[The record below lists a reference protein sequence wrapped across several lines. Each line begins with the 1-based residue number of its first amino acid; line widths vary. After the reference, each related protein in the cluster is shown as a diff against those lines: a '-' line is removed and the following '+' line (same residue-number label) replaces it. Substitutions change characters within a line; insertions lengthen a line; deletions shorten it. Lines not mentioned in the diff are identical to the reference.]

1 MHFLEVHR
9 RHWWSPES
17 PLEPHCC
24 ELYLWSPDSCRGH
37 RGLSQHS
44 GAVASPSVSRKPSR
58 CGCSESLPPLPER
71 PLVLAQKRGFR
82 VGRHKPT
89 SRSVLRMRMFSSP
102 AKHNK
107 QHYKAAPCV
116 TKTTLPSHGSR
127 QGSGP
132 GSTGRSRPPANCS
145 WAPRFCHLQ
154 HFDHCICTDFR
165 IVGAMPC
172 PPAVICSEGR
182 PVVCLIPHRPPSI

>member
-9 RHWWSPES
+9 RHWWSPEP

-71 PLVLAQKRGFR
+71 LLVLAQKRGFR

-102 AKHNK
+102 AKHNS
-107 QHYKAAPCV
+107 
-116 TKTTLPSHGSR
+116 TTRLLRVS
-127 QGSGP
+127 
-132 GSTGRSRPPANCS
+132 
-145 WAPRFCHLQ
+145 PR
-154 HFDHCICTDFR
+154 R
-165 IVGAMPC
+165 PC
-172 PPAVICSEGR
+172 PHTEAGRGQGQGQLGDQDPPQTAPGHPASAICSTSTTVFAPTSGSLAR
-182 PVVCLIPHRPPSI
+182 CPVLPP